1 MVRAAIKKA
10 SLTAFRSF
18 RRLVSPAVVIFQCFL
33 KRLIG
38 VNVKLISIRNKMNN
52 LLLNK
57 KSAIIICSI
66 LLLCLS
72 FIYWLNDNTDLY
84 LVQEYEPSMV
94 YPNQIQEVY
103 YLGHVHYNKLT
114 ERIYIGNIEAKQ
126 LIKFFKSGW
135 RKRINNGYVENVSLD
150 EWNKIYPILLYDY
163 KSCIFNIGRPLYP
176 KGTVLPV
183 KITDKNQIAY
193 LDDFYRNRDFKVHWL
208 ELVLGRDYAI
218 DKVRAKRFF
227 SKSAEEFE
235 ALKYQ
240 DTYIPFTK
248 KASSGPPPKKTKFL
262 PVPVNVQVDTTNLDY

>member
-1 MVRAAIKKA
+1 
-10 SLTAFRSF
+10 
-18 RRLVSPAVVIFQCFL
+18 
-33 KRLIG
+33 
-38 VNVKLISIRNKMNN
+38 MNN

-66 LLLCLS
+66 LLLLLS
-72 FIYWLNDNTDLY
+72 FIYWLNDNTDVY
-84 LVQEYEPSMV
+84 LVQKYGPSMV
-94 YPNQIQEVY
+94 YPDQIKEAY
-103 YLGHVHYNKLT
+103 YLGHVYYNKLT
-114 ERIYIGNIEAKQ
+114 KRIYIGNIEAKE
-126 LIKFFKSGW
+126 LIKFFESGW

-150 EWNKIYPILLYDY
+150 EWNKMYTTLHHLYDY
-163 KSCIFNIGRPLYP
+163 KSYIFNIGSSLYP
-176 KGTVLPV
+176 EGTVLPV

-193 LDDFYRNRDFKVHWL
+193 LDNFSRNNDFKVHWL

-262 PVPVNVQVDTTNLDY
+262 PAPVNVQVDTTNLDY